1 MINPIGKNHGLNLD
15 DEKEPKGHIA
25 SEQVKDREIQFS
37 FVRKYEKASFFAFRT
52 LLTDP
57 IFF

>member
-37 FVRKYEKASFFAFRT
+37 FVRTSMKKQVFLPSV
-52 LLTDP
+52 LC
-57 IFF
+57 